1 MKPERYARDPVAF
14 IDDLVRLNERGQPF
28 RLFDHQREILRAAFA
43 FDADGRLSWDTFV
56 YSTTKKSGKTTL
68 NAALLI
74 WWAFTQEAPNEVF
87 ILANDQEQAQAR
99 VFSSAARIIQRNPAL
114 AESATVETRR
124 IVLSNGTTI
133 IALASEFRG
142 AAGSNHG
149 LTSWDELWAYSSEA
163 SRRLWDELT
172 GVPTRRNS
180 IRIVTTYAGWEG
192 ESELLFE
199 LYKLGVGPEEHP
211 QGEAEPIHATLPL
224 YFNPEA
230 RLLVYWDHEARM
242 PWQTARYLEAQRR
255 SLRPGTYLRLHENR
269 WTAAEGSFIEPEA
282 WAACVEEAWA
292 PADPDPELQIWAAF
306 DLSVKHDST
315 ALVAVTV
322 DPETN
327 QVVLVWHRI
336 WQPSP
341 EQPIDLENTV
351 ERATRELHAHFRV
364 RAVYADPYQAHRS
377 LTTLRRAGIPVQE
390 YPQTVPNLTR
400 MAQVL
405 DDLLRSRQLVL
416 YPADDLRAHALNAAA
431 METAQGYRIVKRAG
445 SRRIDGLVALAMAA
459 TAAADVPWQAPM
471 RLTVVQGSR

>member
-1 MKPERYARDPVAF
+1 MTPERYDHDPVQF
-14 IDDLVRLNERGQPF
+14 IDDLIRLKERGQPF
-28 RLFDHQREILRAAFA
+28 RLLDHQRAVLRAAIA
-43 FDADGRLSWDTFV
+43 FYKSGRLPWDTFV

-68 NAALLI
+68 NAALTT
-74 WWAFTQEAPNEVF
+74 WWGFTQEAPNEVF

-124 IVLSNGTTI
+124 IALSNGTTI

-199 LYKLGVGPEEHP
+199 LYRLGVGLEEHP
-211 QGEAEPIHATLPL
+211 QGQGERTHPTLPL
-224 YFNPEA
+224 YLNRDA
-230 RLLVYWDHEARM
+230 RLLVYWDHEPRM
-242 PWQTARYLEAQRR
+242 PWQTARYLDAQRR
-255 SLRPGTYLRLHENR
+255 ALRPGTYLRLHENR
-269 WTAAEGSFIEPEA
+269 WTAAEGTFVEPEA
-282 WAACVEEAWA
+282 WDACVEASWG
-292 PADPDPELQIWAAF
+292 PADGDPELQVWAAF
-306 DLSVKHDST
+306 DVGVKHDST
-315 ALVAVTV
+315 ALAAVTV
-322 DPETN
+322 DPETE
-327 QVVLVWHRI
+327 QVVLARHRI

-341 EQPIDLENTV
+341 ERPIDLEATV
-351 ERATRELHAHFRV
+351 ERVVRELHAEFQL

-377 LTTLRRAGIPVQE
+377 LTTLRRAGMPATE
-390 YPQTVPNLTR
+390 YPQSVPNPTR

-405 DDLLRSRQLVL
+405 DDLLRSRRVVL

-431 METAQGYRIVKRAG
+431 VESAQGHRIVKRAG
-445 SRRIDGLVALAMAA
+445 SRRIDGLIALAMAV
-459 TAAADVPWQAPM
+459 TAAADVPWRAPM
-471 RLTVVQGSR
+471 RIAVLG